1 MEKEREHHVYLARL
15 AEQAERYD
23 GSVSVFFFLCVF
35 NLFGAWQINLHM
47 FIDLWISSYNYSDY
61 VSFCAL
67 ISCLIHAIDE
77 LHQVLLLCWCQ
88 LLVTFSVICFTL

>member
-1 MEKEREHHVYLARL
+1 MFTWPDLLSKPRDTTVAF
-15 AEQAERYD
+15 QFF
-23 GSVSVFFFLCVF
+23 FFFLRVF